1 MMLRLAAVLVAVCF
15 CTSALFVARA
25 DEHEPPTIAFLK
37 YYSSSGIRATTR
49 AIWDMFEAY
58 GFINPDE
65 RAALENEEDIE
76 GERINIFFDDA
87 GGDLPTANVMVNN
100 ALDRGAD
107 IMLTISTPVSSIAA
121 KAAQEMLDPPLLF
134 FSLVSTPY
142 AGGIASSP
150 CIKSPNVAGTHIRQP
165 YELIVPLVQVQNP
178 DIQIIGTFVDRASS
192 DSVEGSRKIAEA
204 AAELG
209 LEVEVAPIA
218 WSSDLPNATQ
228 ALLDKGVEA
237 LVYSGAY
244 LESLGVTAMATVAAD
259 YGVPTFGPPMLT
271 AVDLGGTVGAGF
283 KDFYREGVVVARM
296 MISHLQGTVDVRS
309 LAINSTPSIGIAVNV
324 DAAYDAGIDIS
335 EDLLAMADYVV
346 EDGRGDRRFDTP
358 RLPAMS
364 LEERQAHDAAFLAE
378 LECTPERIAEE
389 QAVLDAADS

>member
-121 KAAQEMLDPPLLF
+121 QSRPGDAGPAAALLLAW
-134 FSLVSTPY
+134 SPRPTPAVSP
-142 AGGIASSP
+142 ARPASSRP
-150 CIKSPNVAGTHIRQP
+150 MSP
-165 YELIVPLVQVQNP
+165 
-178 DIQIIGTFVDRASS
+178 
-192 DSVEGSRKIAEA
+192 
-204 AAELG
+204 
-209 LEVEVAPIA
+209 APISA
-218 WSSDLPNATQ
+218 S
-228 ALLDKGVEA
+228 
-237 LVYSGAY
+237 
-244 LESLGVTAMATVAAD
+244 
-259 YGVPTFGPPMLT
+259 PT
-271 AVDLGGTVGAGF
+271 
-283 KDFYREGVVVARM
+283 
-296 MISHLQGTVDVRS
+296 
-309 LAINSTPSIGIAVNV
+309 N
-324 DAAYDAGIDIS
+324 
-335 EDLLAMADYVV
+335 
-346 EDGRGDRRFDTP
+346 
-358 RLPAMS
+358 
-364 LEERQAHDAAFLAE
+364 
-378 LECTPERIAEE
+378 
-389 QAVLDAADS
+389 